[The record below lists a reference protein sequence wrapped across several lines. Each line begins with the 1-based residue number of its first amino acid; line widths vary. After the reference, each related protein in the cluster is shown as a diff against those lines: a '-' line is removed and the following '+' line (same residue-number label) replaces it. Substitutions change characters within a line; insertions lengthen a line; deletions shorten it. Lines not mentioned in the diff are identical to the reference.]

1 MVYFRTPLGKPIQ
14 KTRDAE
20 YGVMSVMIITTEHT
34 GRLGEEIATAYLRSR
49 KFQIRERNVRFGR
62 FEIDIVAYDPLE
74 KMIVF
79 VEVKT
84 RSRYDERYPGRTAVD
99 PRKRRALQAGI
110 FRWVA
115 HHQYEGSA
123 RIDLIC
129 VAGGIVVDHIV
140 DLGAEFF

>member
-1 MVYFRTPLGKPIQ
+1 MVYFRTPLGKSIQ

-20 YGVMSVMIITTEHT
+20 CGVMGPMTMTTEHT
-34 GRLGEEIATAYLRSR
+34 GRLGEELATKYLRSR

-62 FEIDIVAYDPLE
+62 FEIDIVAYDPTE

-79 VEVKT
+79 VEVKA

-99 PRKRRALQAGI
+99 GRKRRALQAGI

-115 HHQYEGSA
+115 HHQYEGPA

-129 VAGGIVVDHIV
+129 IAEGRVIDHIV
-140 DLGAEFF
+140 DVGAEFF